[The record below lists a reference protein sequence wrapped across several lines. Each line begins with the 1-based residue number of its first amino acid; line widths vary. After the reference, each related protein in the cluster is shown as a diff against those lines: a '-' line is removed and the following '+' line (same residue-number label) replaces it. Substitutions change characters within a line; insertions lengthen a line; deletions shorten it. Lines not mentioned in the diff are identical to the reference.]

1 MKIGKELLVLWPRRG
16 LPGWRLSVFRGARPF
31 KRSGAMRDA
40 LAGAT
45 PASMNIPQVLG
56 YTRIAGT
63 PVVTGL
69 YTVLLPLVAFSMF
82 GSSRHL
88 GRRR

>member
-16 LPGWRLSVFRGARPF
+16 LPVWRLSVFGGARPF

-56 YTRIAGT
+56 YPCI
-63 PVVTGL
+63 GL
-69 YTVLLPLVAFSMF
+69 MPHGKDRKA
-82 GSSRHL
+82 R
-88 GRRR
+88 